1 MTCARFVLM
10 TWTAAVLLIATT
22 TLQAEQAKKVIK
34 NLEFANVDGHSLKLD
49 LYLPKEKNA
58 PVVVWI
64 HGGGWHAGS
73 KDGCPITWLNDHG
86 MAVASISYRLT
97 DKATFPAQ
105 IHDCK
110 AAVRW
115 LRANA
120 DKYGYSDGKIGVAGS
135 SAGGHLAALMGTSG
149 EVKELEGDVGGH
161 LQYTSRV
168 AAVVD
173 YFGATDFVLR
183 SKTQPHRANKEG
195 SVVYKLLGG
204 GANEKVDL
212 AKQASAA
219 FHVTQDDPPFLVIH
233 GDKDNTVLIDQSER
247 IQTVYQ
253 EAGLPLE
260 LIVIEG
266 GGHGGAEFYQGEPRE
281 RVIEFF
287 KQHLKTASKSS
298 Q

>member
-1 MTCARFVLM
+1 MICARPLLM
-10 TWTAAVLLIATT
+10 TLTAAVLLIATT
-22 TLQAEQAKKVIK
+22 TLQAEQEKKVIK
-34 NLEFANVDGHSLKLD
+34 NIEFAEVDGHSLKLD
-49 LYLPKEKNA
+49 LYLPQEKDA
-58 PVVVWI
+58 PLVVWI
-64 HGGGWHAGS
+64 HGGGWQGGS
-73 KDGCPITWLNDHG
+73 KEGCPVTWLNDHG

-105 IHDCK
+105 IQDCK

-120 DKYGYSDGKIGVAGS
+120 DKYGYSTEKVGVAGS

-149 EVKELEGDVGGH
+149 EVKALEGDVGGN
-161 LQYTSRV
+161 LDQSSRV

-173 YFGATDFVLR
+173 YYGATDFVLR
-183 SKTQPHRANKEG
+183 SKTQPHRANKKG

-204 GANEKVDL
+204 GADEKVEL

-219 FHVTQDDPPFLVIH
+219 FHVTEDDPPFLVIH
-233 GDKDNTVLIDQSER
+233 GDKDNTVLLDQSQR
-247 IQTVYQ
+247 IQTVYK

-266 GGHGGAEFYQGEPRE
+266 GGHGGAEFYKGEPRE
-281 RVIEFF
+281 RAIEFF
-287 KQHLKTASKSS
+287 KQHLK
-298 Q
+298 

>member
-1 MTCARFVLM
+1 MICARPVLM
-10 TWTAAVLLIATT
+10 TLTAAVLLIATT
-22 TLQAEQAKKVIK
+22 TLQAEQEKKVIK
-34 NLEFANVDGHSLKLD
+34 NIEFAEVDGHSLKLD
-49 LYLPKEKNA
+49 LYLPQEKDA
-58 PVVVWI
+58 PLVVWI
-64 HGGGWHAGS
+64 HGGGWQGGS
-73 KDGCPITWLNDHG
+73 KEGCPVTWLNDHG

-105 IHDCK
+105 IQDCK

-120 DKYGYSDGKIGVAGS
+120 DKYGYSTEKIGVAGS

-149 EVKELEGDVGGH
+149 EVKALEGDVGGN
-161 LQYTSRV
+161 LDQSSRV

-173 YFGATDFVLR
+173 YYGATDFVLR
-183 SKTQPHRANKEG
+183 SKTQPHRANKKG

-204 GANEKVDL
+204 GADEKVEL

-219 FHVTQDDPPFLVIH
+219 FHVTEDDPPFLVIH
-233 GDKDNTVLIDQSER
+233 GDKDNTVLLDQSRR
-247 IQTVYQ
+247 IQTVYK

-266 GGHGGAEFYQGEPRE
+266 GGHGGAEFYKGEPRE
-281 RVIEFF
+281 RAIEFF
-287 KQHLKTASKSS
+287 KKHLK
-298 Q
+298 